1 MSIQSA
7 LSALILALSLA
18 FVAPF
23 VAPSALL
30 AQARTPDGEIE
41 LFDYTVQDGDT
52 CASISLRFFGNG
64 RRYDLIHAYNPNM
77 GPPPHDL
84 TAGRILHLPRT
95 APPAS
100 AVADA
105 TVTGVERRVE
115 ARPRP
120 ADEEWQAARRGLG
133 LYRGGRVATQASAAA
148 ELTFRDTSVVQLRQD
163 TLVIIFGNAGGTT
176 RRAGMEATLETG
188 ALRTRLGELRGGTA
202 ASTNSLTVTTTSGTA
217 SLAGGST
224 VVSVDE
230 GGTSRVS
237 NHSSRA
243 SLQGSSGRAV
253 ALPENTGSMVSRG
266 SRPTPPRPLPAAPTW
281 APGATRFLG
290 VMGRGGSISGAWEA
304 VPSASRY
311 HVEISRN
318 ADGRD
323 IAFATEVPA
332 TVTQFEA
339 HRLPAGTYY
348 ITVSTLDGDLFESRP
363 STALGVEVVLARLL
377 SPGTDPASPAPAF
390 DPGDPSVE
398 ETGQV
403 PALEGSIVQLPE
415 GITCAGESDHAVVL
429 HASAMPLTCSSASGN
444 VAVANFVM
452 APVETRIGASGD
464 ELITVPRGG
473 EATYFVRPMSSV
485 ALPSDLTLLGTE
497 GLSIASMVP
506 EADGYRVT
514 INADRNAPSEGQLQ
528 WVSASTPTL
537 VMGAM
542 PVALGEAAVEAPVET
557 PVEAAAPVL
566 EVPHM
571 TDVYAHLPFS
581 GVLPLTDFERRGQQ
595 VALSYAEVGTING
608 SSRSRIALGGQVS
621 LFDDNLHIGA
631 SVPFDIV
638 GQYNGTYDRG
648 SLDLYAHVR
657 WVAMRRDPAASNA
670 VGLAFGLGAWF
681 PLHAPDA
688 SGLSVV
694 RLAPSL
700 ELNYA
705 FQRVGAFRTR
715 QGAILDLDS
724 VGTRY
729 WASAYGL
736 DFNLFQQLSI
746 GVELDMA
753 IGDESGRGIFAL
765 GVMPQIGLNFRPIY
779 VGIGLRA
786 GINRD
791 GQSLY
796 GPIGLGLNVSAAF

>member
-1 MSIQSA
+1 MSLQSA
-7 LSALILALSLA
+7 LSALLLTFSLA
-18 FVAPF
+18 FIAPN
-23 VAPSALL
+23 ALL
-30 AQARTPDGEIE
+30 AQARIPDGEIE
-41 LFDYTVQDGDT
+41 LFDYTVQAGDT
-52 CASISLRFFGNG
+52 CAGISRQFFGNG

-84 TAGRILHLPRT
+84 VAGTILRLPRT

-120 ADEEWQAARRGLG
+120 ADQDQAARRGLG
-133 LYRGGRVATQASAAA
+133 LYRGGRVATQTSAAA
-148 ELTFRDTSVVQLRQD
+148 ELTFRDTSVVQLREE
-163 TLVIIFGNAGGTT
+163 TLVIIFGSTTSTT

-188 ALRTRLGELRGGTA
+188 ALRTRLGELRGGDA
-202 ASTNSLTVTTTSGTA
+202 NSANTLRVTTTSGTA
-217 SLAGGST
+217 NLAGGST

-243 SLQGSSGRAV
+243 SLQGRTGRAV

-266 SRPTPPRPLPAAPTW
+266 ARPTPPRPLPAAPTW

-290 VMGRGGSISGAWEA
+290 VMGRGGSISGAWPA
-304 VPSASRY
+304 VPGASRY

-323 IAFATEVPA
+323 VAFATEVPA
-332 TVTQFEA
+332 SITRFEA
-339 HRLPAGTYY
+339 HRLPPGHYY
-348 ITVSTLDGDLFESRP
+348 ITVSTLDGDQFESRP
-363 STALGVEVVLARLL
+363 STTLDVEITEARLIA
-377 SPGTDPASPAPAF
+377 PGVDPASPPPAF

-398 ETGQV
+398 ENGQIPV
-403 PALEGSIVQLPE
+403 LEGSLLQLPE
-415 GITCAGESDHAVVL
+415 GVSCAGENNRAVML
-429 HASAMPLTCSSASGN
+429 RAASLPLVCTSNGAP
-444 VAVANFVM
+444 VQVANFVM
-452 APVETRIGASGD
+452 APVETRIGESGN
-464 ELITVPRGG
+464 ETISVPRGG
-473 EATYFVRPMSSV
+473 QATYFIRPEAS
-485 ALPSDLTLLGTE
+485 LPLPADLTLQGSA
-497 GLSIASMVP
+497 GLSVTEIVP
-506 EADGYRVT
+506 ESGGYRVT
-514 INADRNAPSEGQLQ
+514 VSADRDAPADGQLQ
-528 WVSASTPTL
+528 WVSASTPAL

-542 PVALGEAAVEAPVET
+542 PVALGAAPAETPPVET
-557 PVEAAAPVL
+557 PALPGDAPAL

-571 TDVYAHLPFS
+571 TELYAHLPFS

-595 VALSYAEVGTING
+595 VALSYAEVGSING
-608 SSRSRIALGGQVS
+608 SSRSRIALGGHVS

-631 SVPFDIV
+631 AVPYDIV
-638 GQYNGTYDRG
+638 GNYTDGTWERG

-657 WVAMRRDPAASNA
+657 WVALRRDPAAANGI
-670 VGLAFGLGAWF
+670 GLAFDVGAWF

-700 ELNYA
+700 EFNYA
-705 FQRVGAFRTR
+705 FQRVGSFRTR
-715 QGAILDLDS
+715 QGALVDLDGS
-724 VGTRY
+724 GARY

-736 DFNLFQQLSI
+736 DFNLIPELSV
-746 GVELDMA
+746 GVELDVA
-753 IGDESGRGIFAL
+753 LGSENERGIFAL
-765 GVMPQIGLNFRPIY
+765 GVVPQIGLNFRPIY
-779 VGIGLRA
+779 IGIGLRA
-786 GINRD
+786 GLNRD

>member
-1 MSIQSA
+1 MSSQSA
-7 LSALILALSLA
+7 FSALFLALALA
-18 FVAPF
+18 FAAPNT
-23 VAPSALL
+23 LL
-30 AQARTPDGEIE
+30 AQARIPDGEIE
-41 LFDYTVQDGDT
+41 LFDYTVQEGDT
-52 CASISLRFFGNG
+52 CAGISRRFFGNG

-84 TAGRILHLPRT
+84 TAGQILRLPRT

-120 ADEEWQAARRGLG
+120 ADEDQAARRGLG
-133 LYRGGRVATQASAAA
+133 LYRGGRVATQSRAAA
-148 ELTFRDTSVVQLRQD
+148 EVTFRDTSVVQLREE
-163 TLVIIFGNAGGTT
+163 TLVIIFGNTSTTT

-188 ALRTRLGELRGGTA
+188 ALRTRLGELRGGDPTTA
-202 ASTNSLTVTTTSGTA
+202 NTLTVTTTSGTA
-217 SLAGGST
+217 NLAGGST
-224 VVSVDE
+224 VVSIDD

-243 SLQGSSGRAV
+243 SLQGRAGGRAV
-253 ALPENTGSMVSRG
+253 ALPENTGSMVRRG
-266 SRPTPPRPLPAAPTW
+266 ERPTPPRPLPAAPAW

-290 VMGRGGSISGAWEA
+290 VMGRGGSISGAWAA
-304 VPSASRY
+304 VPNASRY

-332 TVTQFEA
+332 SITRFEA
-339 HRLPAGTYY
+339 HRLPAGHYY
-348 ITVSTLDGDLFESRP
+348 ITVSTLDGDQFESRP
-363 STALGVEVVLARLL
+363 STTLDVEIVEARLL
-377 SPGTDPASPAPAF
+377 APGTDPASPAPAF

-403 PALEGSIVQLPE
+403 PALEGSLLQLPE
-415 GITCAGESDHAVVL
+415 GVSCAGESNHAVVL
-429 HASAMPLTCSSASGN
+429 HASAMPLTCTGAAGN
-444 VAVANFVM
+444 MQVANFVM
-452 APVETRIGASGD
+452 APVESRIGESGN
-464 ELITVPRGG
+464 ETINVPRGG
-473 EATYFVRPMSSV
+473 EATYFVRPESSV
-485 ALPSDLTLLGTE
+485 ALPSDLTLQGTE
-497 GLSIASMVP
+497 GLSISEIVP
-506 EADGYRVT
+506 ESGGYRVT
-514 INADRNAPSEGQLQ
+514 LHADANAPSEGQLQ

-542 PVALGEAAVEAPVET
+542 PVTFGAAVEAPVET
-557 PVEAAAPVL
+557 PVVEAPAPVL

-571 TDVYAHLPFS
+571 TDLYAHLPFT

-595 VALSYAEVGTING
+595 IALSYAEVAPING
-608 SSRSRIALGGQVS
+608 STRSRIALGGQVS
-621 LFDDNLHIGA
+621 LFDDNLHVGA
-631 SVPFDIV
+631 SVPYDIV
-638 GQYNGTYDRG
+638 GQYNGSYDRG

-657 WVAMRRDPAASNA
+657 WVALRRDPAASNSI
-670 VGLAFGLGAWF
+670 GLAIDMGAWF

-694 RLAPSL
+694 RLAPSF
-700 ELNYA
+700 EFNYA
-705 FQRVGAFRTR
+705 FQRIGAFRTR
-715 QGAILDLDS
+715 QGAILDADS

-729 WASAYGL
+729 WSSAYGL
-736 DFNLFQQLSI
+736 DFNLISQLSI
-746 GVELDMA
+746 GVELDVA
-753 IGDESGRGIFAL
+753 LGDENGRSIFGL
-765 GVMPQIGLNFRPIY
+765 GVSPQIGLNFRPVYI
-779 VGIGLRA
+779 GIGLRA

-796 GPIGLGLNVSAAF
+796 GPLGLGLNVSAAF